1 VVETADVFA
10 TKAGQLVR
18 ADGWPPH
25 TERFERAGYD
35 LARLLSPFD
44 GYGG

>member
-1 VVETADVFA
+1 VFA
-10 TKAGQLVR
+10 TKGERLAR

-25 TERFERAGYD
+25 PERFERAGYD

-44 GYGG
+44 GYDG